1 MELFKKILV
10 ANRSEIAVR
19 IIRACKELGIKT
31 VAVYSDVEKEALH
44 VRFADEAVCIGPA
57 NSAQSYLNI
66 PGILSA
72 AEITDSEAVHPGYG
86 FLSENPH
93 FAEACTTSGITFIGP
108 TPENIRVGGDKAKA
122 RQIMKRR
129 GIPVVPGSDGPVIS
143 EELAMKVAKK
153 IGFPV
158 IMKAS
163 AGGGGRGM
171 RIVKEESE
179 LEHAFYMAQREAFA
193 AFGNGELYVEQYIP
207 EMRHIEVQIM
217 ADSKGNVIHI
227 GERDCS
233 IQRRHQKLIEE
244 SPSPVSTEKF
254 RKKIGELA
262 VRAARAIKYKNIGT
276 IEFIVD
282 MEGNIYFMEIN
293 TRVQVEHPVTEMVSG
308 IDLIKEQIKLAAGFP
323 IEYKQHQIKIS
334 GHSIECRIN
343 AEDPERFIPSPG
355 KITFLSL
362 PGGPGVRV
370 DTAIYTGWTVPS
382 YYDSLIAKVIVYGKT
397 REEAISRMKRALDE
411 FIIEGIKTTIPFH
424 KKVVTQPDFIKGEFN
439 TGFLEKLNGAAQPG
453 PARNEVKQ

>member
-1 MELFKKILV
+1 
-10 ANRSEIAVR
+10 
-19 IIRACKELGIKT
+19 
-31 VAVYSDVEKEALH
+31 
-44 VRFADEAVCIGPA
+44 
-57 NSAQSYLNI
+57 
-66 PGILSA
+66 
-72 AEITDSEAVHPGYG
+72 
-86 FLSENPH
+86 
-93 FAEACTTSGITFIGP
+93 
-108 TPENIRVGGDKAKA
+108 
-122 RQIMKRR
+122 
-129 GIPVVPGSDGPVIS
+129 
-143 EELAMKVAKK
+143 
-153 IGFPV
+153 
-158 IMKAS
+158 
-163 AGGGGRGM
+163 
-171 RIVKEESE
+171 
-179 LEHAFYMAQREAFA
+179 
-193 AFGNGELYVEQYIP
+193 
-207 EMRHIEVQIM
+207 MRHIEVQIM

-362 PGGPGVRV
+362 PGGPGVRL
-370 DTAIYTGWTVPS
+370 T
-382 YYDSLIAKVIVYGKT
+382 L
-397 REEAISRMKRALDE
+397 L
-411 FIIEGIKTTIPFH
+411 FI
-424 KKVVTQPDFIKGEFN
+424 
-439 TGFLEKLNGAAQPG
+439 
-453 PARNEVKQ
+453 PAGQCRHTMTL